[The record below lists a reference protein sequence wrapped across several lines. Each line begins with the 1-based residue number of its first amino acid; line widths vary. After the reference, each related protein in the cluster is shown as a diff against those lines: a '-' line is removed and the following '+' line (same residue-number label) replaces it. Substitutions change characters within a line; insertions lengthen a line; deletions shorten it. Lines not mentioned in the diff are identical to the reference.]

1 MSVRTVNDVPF
12 AIVKDGKD
20 YDTSFLFGAFVN
32 ENAPII
38 EDILQDALE
47 HNAVPSFVGYNGNKQ
62 DFGRQLFAVWNALQ
76 RKGIKYS
83 NITTPS
89 GITENIYSQHVRLP
103 DESYDN
109 SQANCVDGAVLLAS
123 VFYKIGMCPILVSK
137 PGHMFLGVYNDAES
151 CAKKNHQNITYIETT
166 AVGGVRLNPFQKA
179 WKFKTADGFYA
190 SASYTSLANASSIA
204 TKQYNEMVTALNLKK
219 KGYSVLDIEQL
230 RSMGV
235 MPISSTKE

>member
-1 MSVRTVNDVPF
+1 M
-12 AIVKDGKD
+12 
-20 YDTSFLFGAFVN
+20 N

-38 EDILQDALE
+38 DEILQDALE
-47 HNAVPSFVGYNGNKQ
+47 HNAVSSFHGYSGNKQ
-62 DFGRQLFAVWNALQ
+62 DFVRQLFAVWNALQ

-103 DESYDN
+103 DESYGN
-109 SQANCVDGAVLLAS
+109 SQANCVDGTVLLAS

-151 CAKKNHQNITYIETT
+151 CAKQNHQNITYIETT
-166 AVGGVRLNPFQKA
+166 AVGSVHLNSFQKE
-179 WKFKTADGFYA
+179 WKFKTSDGVYASTSYASLA
-190 SASYTSLANASSIA
+190 SASNFAR
-204 TKQYNEMVTALNLKK
+204 KEYNEMVPALNLQK
-219 KGYSVLDIEQL
+219 KGYSVLDITQL